1 MGHGVSIH
9 TQTYHKWISEDL
21 EQQIY
26 AAEIEKISGKDLSP
40 RILETTDS
48 VVQRG
53 LLLRRSVFEPA
64 ELISNVDAD
73 QKLPIYQKQGS
84 STIRVV
90 QMAVLQLGTELKSCS
105 HLTAGEQLDLW
116 GSS

>member
-53 LLLRRSVFEPA
+53 LLLRRSVIEPA
-64 ELISNVDAD
+64 ELISNVMQIKSFLFTRSRALNH
-73 QKLPIYQKQGS
+73 QKL
-84 STIRVV
+84 
-90 QMAVLQLGTELKSCS
+90 
-105 HLTAGEQLDLW
+105 
-116 GSS
+116 

>member
-53 LLLRRSVFEPA
+53 LLLRRSVIEPA

-73 QKLPIYQKQGS
+73 QKLPIYQKQGTQPS
-84 STIRVV
+84 EVV
-90 QMAVLQLGTELKSCS
+90 ERAVLPTLAKKSKSCS
-105 HLTAGEQLDLW
+105 KLTDSDGTV
-116 GSS
+116 GSLG